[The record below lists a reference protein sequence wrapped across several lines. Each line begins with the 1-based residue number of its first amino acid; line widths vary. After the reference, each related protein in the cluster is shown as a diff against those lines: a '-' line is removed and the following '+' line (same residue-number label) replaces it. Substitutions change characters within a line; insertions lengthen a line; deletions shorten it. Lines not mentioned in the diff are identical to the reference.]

1 MIFSLMNYD
10 EERDECFMQGIDD
23 IPQLKKEE
31 KNRGLAMSY
40 YDDYEDEDDY
50 ETNEEEAQLKEI
62 IKIRN

>member
-1 MIFSLMNYD
+1 L
-10 EERDECFMQGIDD
+10 QGIDD